1 MKFTMCAYSQS
12 LTCAFLDFFQASDE
26 AIHCVHFFGS
36 YDYGFVT
43 AADIKL
49 YGEHR
54 ATKGRVRGKPAV
66 FANAVKEIEEALEA
80 ESNLP
85 EVSLEEPG
93 PYFVMEN
100 PNVPAIRYGHCN
112 LKLIFF
118 SLEIESNLLCES
130 SFCFFP
136 GTLEPQAENM

>member
-1 MKFTMCAYSQS
+1 MLLFFQS
-12 LTCAFLDFFQASDE
+12 LIFAFLEFFQGSDE
-26 AIHCVHFFGS
+26 SIHCVHFFGS

-49 YGEHR
+49 YGENR

-66 FANAVKEIEEALEA
+66 FANAVKEIEEALAA

-85 EVSLEEPG
+85 AVSKEDPG

-112 LKLIFF
+112 LVAFF
-118 SLEIESNLLCES
+118 LGDQIEPFFVKTVLFLLAILASL
-130 SFCFFP
+130 
-136 GTLEPQAENM
+136 AEYI

>member
-1 MKFTMCAYSQS
+1 MLLFFQS
-12 LTCAFLDFFQASDE
+12 LIFAFLEFFQGSDE

-43 AADIKL
+43 AVDIKL

-66 FANAVKEIEEALEA
+66 FANAVKEIEEALAA
-80 ESNLP
+80 ESSLP
-85 EVSLEEPG
+85 AVSKEDPG

-112 LKLIFF
+112 LSTFF
-118 SLEIESNLLCES
+118 VKQS
-130 SFCFFP
+130 CFFP
-136 GTLEPQAENM
+136 VILTSLAEYI

>member
-1 MKFTMCAYSQS
+1 M
-12 LTCAFLDFFQASDE
+12 LTFAFLDFFQASDE

-49 YGEHR
+49 YGENR

-66 FANAVKEIEEALEA
+66 FANAVKEIEEALAA
-80 ESNLP
+80 ESNLSA
-85 EVSLEEPG
+85 VSKEDPR

-112 LKLIFF
+112 LFAFLLGDRIDPFFVKIVLIFP
-118 SLEIESNLLCES
+118 SYSSATGGVHLNGLCRRQ
-130 SFCFFP
+130 
-136 GTLEPQAENM
+136 T